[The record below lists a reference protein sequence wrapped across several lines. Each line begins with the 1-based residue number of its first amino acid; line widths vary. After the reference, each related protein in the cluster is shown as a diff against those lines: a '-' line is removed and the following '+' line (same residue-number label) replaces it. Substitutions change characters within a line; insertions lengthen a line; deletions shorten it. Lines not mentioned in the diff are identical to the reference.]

1 MPTYFISIL
10 IMCLILGIDGQ
21 AINKWGDNMAIFCTI
36 YYVLSYIETIPQIV
50 KLLKTKSSNDYSLG
64 MISLQLIALIS
75 WSLYIFT
82 SKQSIVV
89 YIGTIIDLVLL
100 LFVDFLIIKYYKFN
114 KKGVDPNEW
123 K

>member
-1 MPTYFISIL
+1 
-10 IMCLILGIDGQ
+10 
-21 AINKWGDNMAIFCTI
+21 MAIFCTI

-64 MISLQLIALIS
+64 LISLQLIAHIC

-82 SKQSIVV
+82 SKQNIVV

-114 KKGVDPNEW
+114 KK
-123 K
+123 